1 MGRMTG
7 DTFRKMAKNCMKIK
21 KSFLGQSSGGLGT
34 LAGTLMRL
42 SNSGCT
48 KQQYT
53 KRARTDIFAYTK
65 NVHANFQVF
74 SPTVVDNE

>member
-1 MGRMTG
+1 MGWMTG

-34 LAGTLMRL
+34 LGGTLMRL

-48 KQQYT
+48 K
-53 KRARTDIFAYTK
+53 
-65 NVHANFQVF
+65 
-74 SPTVVDNE
+74 